1 MILSVL
7 SECPKFHIGKIVEC
21 IVSGKWY
28 QKHTKDPFVKEANK
42 QGLRSRAAFK
52 LQELQKKHALL
63 KREDRVLD
71 LGSAPGAWSEALIKI
86 VGKEG
91 LVVACDLLE
100 MKPITGVTFIQG
112 DFLQS
117 ETKDKIGSV
126 SSHFDVIVSDMAPN
140 LTGTEVTD
148 QANMLELVEQATL
161 FCQDHLKPG
170 GALVMK
176 AFSGS
181 LLNEVTVL
189 FKSMFNKVKVFKP
202 DASRQASREI
212 YLIGLGFKV

>member
-1 MILSVL
+1 M
-7 SECPKFHIGKIVEC
+7 
-21 IVSGKWY
+21 SGKWY

-52 LQELQKKHALL
+52 LQALQKKHALL
-63 KREDRVLD
+63 KRGDRVLD
-71 LGSAPGAWSEALIKI
+71 LGSAPGAWSEALVQI

-100 MKPITGVTFIQG
+100 MKPIGGVDFIQG
-112 DFLQS
+112 DFLQP
-117 ETKDKIGSV
+117 ETKKKIGDV
-126 SSHFDVIVSDMAPN
+126 SSYFDVIVSDMAPN

-170 GALVMK
+170 GSLVMK

-181 LLNEVTVL
+181 LVNEVMAI
-189 FKSMFNKVKVFKP
+189 FKSLFSKTKVFKP

>member
-1 MILSVL
+1 M
-7 SECPKFHIGKIVEC
+7 
-21 IVSGKWY
+21 SGKWY

-100 MKPITGVTFIQG
+100 MKPIAGVTFIQG

-117 ETKDKIGSV
+117 DTKDKIGLV

-140 LTGTEVTD
+140 LTGTEETD
-148 QANMLELVEQATL
+148 QANMLALIEQAAL

-170 GALVMK
+170 GILVMK

-181 LLNEVTVL
+181 LLNEADVL
-189 FKSMFNKVKVFKP
+189 FKSLFNKRKVFKP
-202 DASRQASREI
+202 DASRQASKEI